1 MAICRFLARELGLAG
16 NNNSEAARVDE
27 VVDAIQDA
35 VDATVRIEIS
45 DFLGNFPIFSSFFQL
60 KYTGKCDKD
69 KKKLLTELTT
79 VTYPDVLV
87 RINFISYQELLNLC
101 LMLRV
106 NWRKG

>member
-45 DFLGNFPIFSSFFQL
+45 DFLGNFPICPSSFSSNTL
-60 KYTGKCDKD
+60 ASVIRTKRSC
-69 KKKLLTELTT
+69 
-79 VTYPDVLV
+79 
-87 RINFISYQELLNLC
+87 
-101 LMLRV
+101 
-106 NWRKG
+106 

>member
-1 MAICRFLARELGLAG
+1 MEYLFFIHNCRFLARELGLVG

-45 DFLGNFPIFSSFFQL
+45 FFFFNFIILFQL
-60 KYTGKCDKD
+60 KYTSTPD
-69 KKKLLTELTT
+69 KKKLLTDLTT

-87 RINFISYQELLNLC
+87 RIN
-101 LMLRV
+101 
-106 NWRKG
+106 

>member
-35 VDATVRIEIS
+35 VDATVRTEI
-45 DFLGNFPIFSSFFQL
+45 FFSLFQFFIFFQL
-60 KYTGKCDKD
+60 KYTSTPD

-87 RINFISYQELLNLC
+87 RVNLFIPKAHFD
-101 LMLRV
+101 V
-106 NWRKG
+106 